1 MQLLKGKTAI
11 ITGASRGI
19 GRGIAQVFAQQGC
32 DVAFTYSSSV
42 EAANALEEELKA
54 SGVKAKGY
62 QSNAANFEQA
72 QALAEEVLKDFVGID
87 ILINNAGIT
96 KDQLFLRMK
105 NEDWDNVINTNLSS
119 VFNITK
125 VFVKSMV
132 KAREGRVINIS
143 SVAGLMGNPGQ
154 VNYSSSKAAI
164 GGFTKSLAKELASRN
179 ITVNSIAP
187 GFISSD
193 MTDTLSDD
201 QKSEI
206 LKQIPMQEFGDA
218 KNIADLAVFLAS
230 DESEYITGQ
239 TISVDGGLY

>member
-1 MQLLKGKTAI
+1 MDKKI
-11 ITGASRGI
+11 VFITGVSRGI
-19 GRGIAQVFAQQGC
+19 GLEIAKCFLNDGYFVIGTSRSNFNLGEALDSDHCLHIPLDVTDRDQVKNC
-32 DVAFTYSSSV
+32 M
-42 EAANALEEELKA
+42 
-54 SGVKAKGY
+54 
-62 QSNAANFEQA
+62 EQIKT
-72 QALAEEVLKDFVGID
+72 QEKIPNV
-87 ILINNAGIT
+87 LINNAGIT

-105 NEDWDNVINTNLSS
+105 DEDWDDVINTNLSS

-125 VFVKSMV
+125 AFIKSMV
-132 KAREGRVINIS
+132 KQREGRVINIS

-193 MTDTLSDD
+193 MTDALTDD

-206 LKQIPMQEFGDA
+206 LNQIPMQKFGDP
-218 KNIADLAVFLAS
+218 KNIAELAVFLAS
-230 DESEYITGQ
+230 EKGRYITGQ
-239 TISVDGGLY
+239 TISVDGGLYMI

>member
-1 MQLLKGKTAI
+1 MLNNTVF

-19 GRGIAQVFAQQGC
+19 GLSIAQAFASEGHFVIGTSRSKFDLESALGTEDC
-32 DVAFTYSSSV
+32 LHMILDVTDRTAIKEVHDT
-42 EAANALEEELKA
+42 LKE
-54 SGVKAKGY
+54 
-62 QSNAANFEQA
+62 NNH
-72 QALAEEVLKDFVGID
+72 LPGI
-87 ILINNAGIT
+87 IINNAGIT

-105 NEDWDNVINTNLSS
+105 DEDWDDVINTNLSS

-125 VFVKSMV
+125 AFIKSMV
-132 KAREGRVINIS
+132 KQREGRVINIS

-193 MTDTLSDD
+193 MTDALTDD

-206 LKQIPMQEFGDA
+206 LNQIPMLKFGDP
-218 KNIADLAVFLAS
+218 KNIAELAVFLAS
-230 DESEYITGQ
+230 EKGQYITGQ
-239 TISVDGGLY
+239 TISVDGGLYMI

>member
-1 MQLLKGKTAI
+1 MLNNTVF
-11 ITGASRGI
+11 ITGVSRGI
-19 GRGIAQVFAQQGC
+19 GLSIAQSFSNEGYYVIGTSRSKFDLESALDTKDC
-32 DVAFTYSSSV
+32 LHIKLDVTDRAAIK
-42 EAANALEEELKA
+42 EAHNTLKEDDNLP
-54 SGVKAKGY
+54 GV
-62 QSNAANFEQA
+62 
-72 QALAEEVLKDFVGID
+72 I
-87 ILINNAGIT
+87 INNAGIT

-105 NEDWDNVINTNLSS
+105 DEDWDDVINTNLSS

-125 VFVKSMV
+125 VFIKSMV
-132 KAREGRVINIS
+132 KEREGRVINIS

-193 MTDTLSDD
+193 MTDALSDS

-206 LKQIPMQEFGDA
+206 LKQIPIQKFGDS

-230 DESEYITGQ
+230 EKGQYITGQ
-239 TISVDGGLY
+239 TISVDGGLYMI

>member
-1 MQLLKGKTAI
+1 MLNNTVF

-19 GRGIAQVFAQQGC
+19 GLSIAQAFASEGHFVIGTSRSKFDLESALGTEDC
-32 DVAFTYSSSV
+32 LHMILDVTDR
-42 EAANALEEELKA
+42 AAIKEVHDTLKE
-54 SGVKAKGY
+54 
-62 QSNAANFEQA
+62 NNH
-72 QALAEEVLKDFVGID
+72 LPGI
-87 ILINNAGIT
+87 IINNAGIT

-105 NEDWDNVINTNLSS
+105 DEDWDDVINTNLSS

-125 VFVKSMV
+125 AFIKSMV
-132 KAREGRVINIS
+132 KQREGRVINIS

-193 MTDTLSDD
+193 MTDALTDD

-206 LKQIPMQEFGDA
+206 LNQIPIQKFGDP
-218 KNIADLAVFLAS
+218 KNIAELAVFLAS
-230 DESEYITGQ
+230 EKGQYITGQ
-239 TISVDGGLY
+239 TISVDGGLYMI

>member
-1 MQLLKGKTAI
+1 MLNNTVF

-19 GRGIAQVFAQQGC
+19 GLSIAQAFASEGC
-32 DVAFTYSSSV
+32 FVIGTSRSKFDLESALGTEDCLHMILDVTDR
-42 EAANALEEELKA
+42 AAIKKAHDTLKE
-54 SGVKAKGY
+54 
-62 QSNAANFEQA
+62 NNH
-72 QALAEEVLKDFVGID
+72 LPGI
-87 ILINNAGIT
+87 IINNAGIT

-105 NEDWDNVINTNLSS
+105 DEDWDDVINTNLSS

-125 VFVKSMV
+125 VFIKSMV
-132 KAREGRVINIS
+132 KQREGRVINIS

-193 MTDTLSDD
+193 MTDALTDD

-206 LKQIPMQEFGDA
+206 LNQIPMQKFGDP
-218 KNIADLAVFLAS
+218 KNIAELAVFLAS
-230 DESEYITGQ
+230 EKGQYITGQ
-239 TISVDGGLY
+239 TISVDGGLYMI

>member
-1 MQLLKGKTAI
+1 MLNNTVF

-19 GRGIAQVFAQQGC
+19 GLSIAQVFASEGHFVIGTSRSKFDLESALGTEDC
-32 DVAFTYSSSV
+32 LHMILDVTDR
-42 EAANALEEELKA
+42 AAIKKAHDTLKE
-54 SGVKAKGY
+54 
-62 QSNAANFEQA
+62 NNH
-72 QALAEEVLKDFVGID
+72 LPGI
-87 ILINNAGIT
+87 IINNAGIT

-105 NEDWDNVINTNLSS
+105 DEDWDDVINTNLSS

-125 VFVKSMV
+125 AFIKSMV
-132 KAREGRVINIS
+132 KQREGRVINIS

-193 MTDTLSDD
+193 MTDALTDD

-206 LKQIPMQEFGDA
+206 LNQIPMLKFGDP
-218 KNIADLAVFLAS
+218 KNIAELAVFLAS
-230 DESEYITGQ
+230 EKGQYITGQ
-239 TISVDGGLY
+239 TISVDGGLYMI

>member
-1 MQLLKGKTAI
+1 MLNNTVF

-19 GRGIAQVFAQQGC
+19 GLSIAQAFASEGHFVIGTSRSKFDLESALGTEDC
-32 DVAFTYSSSV
+32 LHMILDVTDR
-42 EAANALEEELKA
+42 AAIKKAHDTLKE
-54 SGVKAKGY
+54 
-62 QSNAANFEQA
+62 NNH
-72 QALAEEVLKDFVGID
+72 LPGI
-87 ILINNAGIT
+87 IINNAGIT

-105 NEDWDNVINTNLSS
+105 DEDWDDVINTNLSS

-125 VFVKSMV
+125 AFIKSMV
-132 KAREGRVINIS
+132 KQREGRVINIS

-193 MTDTLSDD
+193 MTDALTDD

-206 LKQIPMQEFGDA
+206 LNQIPMLKFGDP
-218 KNIADLAVFLAS
+218 KNIAELAVFLAS
-230 DESEYITGQ
+230 EKGQYITGQ
-239 TISVDGGLY
+239 TISVDGGLYMI

>member
-1 MQLLKGKTAI
+1 MLNNTVF

-19 GRGIAQVFAQQGC
+19 GLSIAQAFASEGHFVIGTSRSKFDLESALGTEDC
-32 DVAFTYSSSV
+32 LHMILDVT
-42 EAANALEEELKA
+42 ERAAIKKAHDTLKE
-54 SGVKAKGY
+54 
-62 QSNAANFEQA
+62 NNH
-72 QALAEEVLKDFVGID
+72 LPGI
-87 ILINNAGIT
+87 IINNAGIT

-105 NEDWDNVINTNLSS
+105 DEDWDDVINTNLSS

-125 VFVKSMV
+125 AFIKSMV
-132 KAREGRVINIS
+132 KQREGRVINIS

-193 MTDTLSDD
+193 MTDALTDE

-206 LKQIPMQEFGDA
+206 LNQIPMQKFGDP
-218 KNIADLAVFLAS
+218 KNIAELAVFLAS
-230 DESEYITGQ
+230 EKGQYITGQ
-239 TISVDGGLY
+239 TISVDGGLYMI